1 LASAGK
7 VAALRAGPHL
17 RRNRSDT
24 MPMQSTAAFAPTEED
39 LAEGYFDPMVITFAP
54 LPAEEDEPEQG
65 EP

>member
-1 LASAGK
+1 
-7 VAALRAGPHL
+7 
-17 RRNRSDT
+17 